1 LVADDLRG
9 RTSCLP
15 LNLLTGMVVM
25 CCTIVRR
32 NIVLLLLLALLLVS
46 LKLTKVLKRPKAV
59 STSALVLLGLHLSLI
74 NIIN

>member
-1 LVADDLRG
+1 MVADDLRVL
-9 RTSCLP
+9 TSCLP
-15 LNLLTGMVVM
+15 LVLLTGMVVM

-32 NIVLLLLLALLLVS
+32 NIVLLLALLLVS

>member
-1 LVADDLRG
+1 MVADDLRG

-32 NIVLLLLLALLLVS
+32 NIVLLLALLLVS

-59 STSALVLLGLHLSLI
+59 RMSALVLLGVHLSLI